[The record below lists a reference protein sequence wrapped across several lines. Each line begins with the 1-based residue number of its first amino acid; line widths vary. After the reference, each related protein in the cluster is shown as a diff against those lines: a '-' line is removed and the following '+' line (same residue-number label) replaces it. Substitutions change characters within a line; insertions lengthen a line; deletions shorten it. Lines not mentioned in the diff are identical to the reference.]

1 MNFPFDLAHFDRIVS
16 QFREYFFLQILSW
29 VMLMQLAVVGGAF
42 LLAYRITLAMYA
54 WCQRQ
59 QDQCLAQQKKCDDL
73 AIIITFAKII
83 RPFLAF
89 VFLAIAWRL
98 AGQFNWPRDGLY
110 TAGIIFLAITLVRF
124 FTGQMKNRFWAKILM
139 TWFWF
144 LAVLFI
150 FHIIDHF
157 LNFLQN
163 IAFNLG
169 EVQLSLLTIARALVL
184 ALTLYWFSRKLLIF
198 WHFWLNTKSDLTP
211 AVQILLYKLGGIFLY
226 AASIVAVLHFMGL
239 DLTVFALFGGA
250 LGLGLGFGLQKV
262 VSNLVSGFIILADK
276 SIKPGDVIQL
286 GNKYGSINFLGT
298 RYTSVVTREGK
309 EHLIP
314 NENLISGEVINWS
327 YSHNLV
333 RLNLPVNVPN
343 GVDLEKVRDLLL
355 GTAARVKRVLKDPA
369 PSCLIIGFGDN
380 TVNLELR
387 VWINDPQNGVSS
399 VKSDL
404 YWDIWKEFREHHI
417 GFPIPKETSA

>member
-1 MNFPFDLAHFDRIVS
+1 MNFPFDLAHFDKIVS

-29 VMLMQLAVVGGAF
+29 AMLMQLAVVGCAF
-42 LLAYRITLAMYA
+42 LVAYRITLAMYA

-59 QDQCLAQQKKCDDL
+59 QEKCLAQQKKCEDL
-73 AIIITFAKII
+73 AIIITFIKIV

-89 VFLAIAWRL
+89 LFLAIAWRL

-124 FTGQMKNRFWAKILM
+124 FTGQMQNRFWAKVLM

-157 LNFLQN
+157 LNFLQS

-169 EVQLSLLTIARALVL
+169 EVQLSLLTSARALVL
-184 ALTLYWFSRKLLIF
+184 ALTLYWFSRKLLIL
-198 WHFWLNTKSDLTP
+198 WHFWLTTKSDLAP

-239 DLTVFALFGGA
+239 DLTVFALFGA
-250 LGLGLGFGLQKV
+250 TLGLGIGLGLQKV

-286 GNKYGSINFLGT
+286 GNKYGSINFMGT

-343 GVDLEKVRDLLL
+343 EVDLEKVRDLLL
-355 GTAARVKRVLKDPA
+355 GTAARVQRVLRDPA
-369 PSCLIIGFGDN
+369 PSCLIIGFGDT

>member
-1 MNFPFDLAHFDRIVS
+1 MPVSFDRAALEKIPS
-16 QFREYFFLQILSW
+16 QFQAYFFSQVLSW
-29 VMLMQLAVVGGAF
+29 AMLMQLAVVGCVF
-42 LLAYRITLAMYA
+42 LVAYRITLAMYS

-73 AIIITFAKII
+73 TTIITFIKIV

-89 VFLAIAWRL
+89 LFLAIAWRL

-124 FTGQMKNRFWAKILM
+124 FTGQMQNRFWAKVLM

-144 LAVLFI
+144 LAVLYI
-150 FHIIDHF
+150 FHIIDRF
-157 LNFLQN
+157 LNFLQS

-184 ALTLYWFSRKLLIF
+184 ALTLYWFSRKLLIL
-198 WHFWLNTKSDLTP
+198 WHFWLTTKSDLAP

-239 DLTVFALFGGA
+239 DLTVFALFGA
-250 LGLGLGFGLQKV
+250 TLGLGIGLGLQKV

-286 GNKYGSINFLGT
+286 GNKYGSINFMGT

-343 GVDLEKVRDLLL
+343 EVDLEKVRDLLL
-355 GTAARVKRVLKDPA
+355 GTAARVQRVLKDPA
-369 PSCLIIGFGDN
+369 PSCLIIGFGDT

>member
-1 MNFPFDLAHFDRIVS
+1 
-16 QFREYFFLQILSW
+16 
-29 VMLMQLAVVGGAF
+29 
-42 LLAYRITLAMYA
+42 MYA

-59 QDQCLAQQKKCDDL
+59 QEKCLAQQKKCEDL
-73 AIIITFAKII
+73 ATIITFAKII

-89 VFLAIAWRL
+89 VFVALAWRL

-144 LAVLFI
+144 LAVLYI
-150 FHIIDHF
+150 FHIIDRF
-157 LNFLQN
+157 LNFLQS

-169 EVQLSLLTIARALVL
+169 EVQLSLLTISRALVL
-184 ALTLYWFSRKLLIF
+184 ALTLYWFSRKLLII
-198 WHFWLNTKSDLTP
+198 WHFWLTTKSDLTP

-239 DLTVFALFGGA
+239 DLTVFALFGGG

-333 RLNLPVNVPN
+333 RLNLPVSVPN

-355 GTAARVKRVLKDPA
+355 GTAARVQRVLKDPK
-369 PSCLIIGFGDN
+369 PSCLIMGFGDN

-404 YWDIWKEFREHHI
+404 YWEIQKEFREHHI
-417 GFPIPKETSA
+417 GFPIPKETCA

>member
-1 MNFPFDLAHFDRIVS
+1 MPVSFDLAALEKIPSHF
-16 QFREYFFLQILSW
+16 QAYFLLQMLSW
-29 VMLMQLAVVGGAF
+29 AMLTQLAVVGCVF
-42 LLAYRITLAMYA
+42 LVAYRITLAMYS

-59 QDQCLAQQKKCDDL
+59 QDQCLAQQKKCEDL

-98 AGQFNWPRDGLY
+98 AGHFNWPRDGLY

-124 FTGQMKNRFWAKILM
+124 FTGQMQNRFWAKILM

-150 FHIIDHF
+150 FHIIDRF
-157 LNFLQN
+157 LNFLQS

-184 ALTLYWFSRKLLIF
+184 ALTLYWFSRKLLIL
-198 WHFWLNTKSDLTP
+198 WHFWLTTKSDLAP

-239 DLTVFALFGGA
+239 DLTVFALFGA
-250 LGLGLGFGLQKV
+250 TLGLGIGLGLQKV

-286 GNKYGSINFLGT
+286 GNKYGSINFMGT

-343 GVDLEKVRDLLL
+343 EVDLEKVRDLLL
-355 GTAARVKRVLKDPA
+355 GTAARVQRVLKDPA
-369 PSCLIIGFGDN
+369 PSCLIIGFGDT